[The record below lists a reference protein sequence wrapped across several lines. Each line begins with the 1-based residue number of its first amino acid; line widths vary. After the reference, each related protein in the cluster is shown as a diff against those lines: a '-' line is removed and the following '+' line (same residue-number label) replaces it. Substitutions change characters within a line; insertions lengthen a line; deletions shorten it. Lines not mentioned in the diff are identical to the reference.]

1 MREEPIVI
9 LLAEDDPDHVELIRR
24 GLQHDPVASRVM
36 HVSDGEAAL
45 DYLFRRGA
53 YSIEALSP
61 RPHIV
66 LLDLRLPKVDGL
78 DVLRQVKESSLGGL
92 PIIILSTSDAT
103 SDVAR
108 AYELRAN
115 SYLVKP
121 LDFSSFS
128 AMLQSLGLFW
138 LRWNEPLR

>member
-24 GLQHDPVASRVM
+24 SLQHHPVANRLL

-45 DYLFRRGA
+45 DYLFHRGA
-53 YSIEALSP
+53 YSHEASSP
-61 RPHIV
+61 PPQIM

-78 DVLRQVKESSLGGL
+78 DVLRQVKESSLGRL

-121 LDFSSFS
+121 LDYSLFS
-128 AMLQSLGLFW
+128 AMLQSLGLYW
-138 LRWNEPLR
+138 LRWNASLR

>member
-24 GLQHDPVASRVM
+24 SLQHHAVANRLV

-45 DYLFRRGA
+45 DYLFHRGA
-53 YSIEALSP
+53 YSLEASSP
-61 RPHIV
+61 PPQIM

-121 LDFSSFS
+121 LDYSLFS
-128 AMLQSLGLFW
+128 AMLQSLGLYW
-138 LRWNEPLR
+138 LRWNASLR